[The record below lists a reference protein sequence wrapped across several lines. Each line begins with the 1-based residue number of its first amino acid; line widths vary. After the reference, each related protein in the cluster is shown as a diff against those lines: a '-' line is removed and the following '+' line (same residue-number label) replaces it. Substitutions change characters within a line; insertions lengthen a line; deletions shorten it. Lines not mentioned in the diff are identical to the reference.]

1 MNSNFFKDKSINNEK
16 RSIIIG
22 IDSMQMNDGEV
33 WDSLGSI
40 ESIDEPIESI
50 SSFQIQQCFL
60 NDDVNEIMLL
70 SVIEAEN
77 SLFLNFD

>member
-50 SSFQIQQCFL
+50 SSF
-60 NDDVNEIMLL
+60 
-70 SVIEAEN
+70 
-77 SLFLNFD
+77 